1 MTRLRMLRDPDDL
14 PALDRGMVIDRPG
27 AGMGDD
33 QPPPRI
39 LLLYGSLREP

>member
-1 MTRLRMLRDPDDL
+1 MTRLHALIDPAHL
-14 PALDRGMVIDRPG
+14 PALDRSVAITRPG

-39 LLLYGSLREP
+39 LLL